1 MKTCIETHV
10 HIFIVHYHTIL
21 IRLQDTETTGT
32 NGTGPDIVQP
42 PAGFA
47 DSPEGPRTKPST
59 RLYKKLEK
67 RFRSEERSGHGERRH
82 HTRYRCEGVRAKS
95 EERGKE
101 DRVKL
106 R

>member
-1 MKTCIETHV
+1 MLYMEDKKFV
-10 HIFIVHYHTIL
+10 L
-21 IRLQDTETTGT
+21 LQDGEPAARPTADAE
-32 NGTGPDIVQP
+32 PQDIVQP

-47 DSPEGPRTKPST
+47 DSPEGPRNKPASSG

-82 HTRYRCEGVRAKS
+82 HNRYRCDGARAKS
-95 EERGKE
+95 EERGRE